1 MEQIEWIVWG
11 ITGGYKDNIVCSTP
25 NATVAAMLKKYDKR
39 ITFKQTLRDFY
50 LYHLAK
56 GTPNFHILSK
66 ICPTAQDKFGRDG
79 FIAFSIYYPESNRLT
94 GHVDEAL
101 DNMLEYIKQ
110 NFDGSK
116 LAITR
121 EEIELQVRKYALPLH
136 YFNEFMGQGDKV
148 AYLTLNREQ
157 RLEHCVGKLSLSY
170 YKRIFI
176 LRDTPVPAG
185 WKTEMEVYDPYKRKP
200 EGRTPPV
207 TPGSPS
213 KEGTN
218 ATTKRPSK
226 WSAIAL
232 MVGTVALLVGLCYYA
247 GLFETPLPPPITTKG
262 PAISEEP
269 CPCRKDSTYKAK
281 TQGKDTFIY
290 KDSCIT
296 YYRGR
301 YYENCQPLSDTAR
314 CTALEL
320 KHHLFENEFK
330 TKGLWATKNYYKVV
344 DKGTYYELRDHEQ
357 DSTCKE
363 IGNNIELSNTQNLVQ
378 AAFLKLYYINWNTVN
393 KKGYRNVDNTRGQQG
408 YIAPREADSGDGIN
422 N

>member
-11 ITGGYKDNIVCSTP
+11 ITGGYKDNIVCSAP
-25 NATVAAMLKKYDKR
+25 NAIVAETLKKYDKR
-39 ITFKQTLRDFY
+39 NTFKQTLRDFY

-94 GHVDEAL
+94 GHVDEVL
-101 DNMLEYIKQ
+101 DNMLEYVKQ

-121 EEIELQVRKYALPLH
+121 EEIDLQVRKYALPLH
-136 YFNEFMGQGDKV
+136 YFNEFTGQGDKV
-148 AYLTLNREQ
+148 AYLTLNRGE
-157 RLEHCVGKLSLSY
+157 RLEHCVGKIGLSY

-176 LRDTPVPAG
+176 LRDTPAPAG
-185 WKTEMEVYDPYKRKP
+185 WKTEMEAYDPSKRKHSPLP
-200 EGRTPPV
+200 ERPIPPDV
-207 TPGSPS
+207 QGSPS
-213 KEGTN
+213 KE
-218 ATTKRPSK
+218 ATDQITKTRSK
-226 WSAIAL
+226 WTAIAL
-232 MVGTVALLVGLCYYA
+232 ILGTLALLIGLCYYA
-247 GLFETPLPPPITTKG
+247 GLFETPLPPPITTTG

-269 CPCRKDSTYKAK
+269 CPCLKDSTYKAK
-281 TQGKDTFIY
+281 TQGKDKFIN

-301 YYENCQPLSDTAR
+301 YYENCQPLTDTAR

-320 KHHLFENEFK
+320 KHHLFENELQ
-330 TKGLWATKNYYKVV
+330 TKGLWATENYYKVV
-344 DKGTYYELRDHEQ
+344 DKGSYYELRDHEK

-363 IGNNIELSNTQNLVQ
+363 IGNNIESSTTQIRLQ
-378 AAFLKLYYINWNTVN
+378 EAFLRLYYINWNTVN
-393 KKGYRNVDNTRGQQG
+393 KKGYKKVEIQRGQPPTPNTQN
-408 YIAPREADSGDGIN
+408 SGDGI
-422 N
+422 